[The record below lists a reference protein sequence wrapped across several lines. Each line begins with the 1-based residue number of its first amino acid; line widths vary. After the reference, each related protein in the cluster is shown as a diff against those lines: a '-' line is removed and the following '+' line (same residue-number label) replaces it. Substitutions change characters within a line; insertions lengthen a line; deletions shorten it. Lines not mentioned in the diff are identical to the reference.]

1 MKKINIHYWTNLL
14 LCCGSNVF
22 GRATL
27 ELEGAQAEQFLEV
40 LDNSAGEKD
49 LLAYFDKNLPQELAV
64 AVRQAIE
71 DSFERVITGDAISHI
86 GYEIVYGMGVDEAEW
101 EAMSFDEQ
109 IDCAI
114 KVNPDDNNSVD
125 YEIVSISVK
134 E

>member
-1 MKKINIHYWTNLL
+1 M
-14 LCCGSNVF
+14 F